1 MEIEKPVLQ
10 QSSTDLLKCYHDLS
24 FNSSL
29 SHHHHHQDISKAEE
43 VKKIDYITGNDN
55 GDSVDSDN
63 SNDNSNNRSY
73 HLLLNEANDDEE
85 NDNDNESK
93 SSSNTIFKQH
103 FANFDVTSKEEE
115 EEEATTTTVANL
127 NYPELSSFQHRFS
140 TIPMEITK
148 RNHSFVACK
157 LAQNSSNSTNNS
169 NSINSIQEEIPEVE
183 MENSQNLQEKLKH
196 SVSSLYASSIIRQQ
210 NRRSVTLTTCN

>member
-29 SHHHHHQDISKAEE
+29 SHHHQDISKAEE

-73 HLLLNEANDDEE
+73 HLLLNETNDDEE

-210 NRRSVTLTTCN
+210 NRRSVTLT